1 MRIYT
6 FGAILLLFAISI
18 ATAIDFDMEKVMQD
32 ARKEMIEELKEKT
45 KDGATSRRFARKKFT
60 EL

>member
-1 MRIYT
+1 MRIYVL
-6 FGAILLLFAISI
+6 GAILLLFAISI
-18 ATAIDFDMEKVMQD
+18 AFAVDYDMERVMQD
-32 ARKEMIEELKEKT
+32 ARKEMIKELKEKT

>member
-1 MRIYT
+1 MRLYVL
-6 FGAILLLFAISI
+6 GAILLLFAISI
-18 ATAIDFDMEKVMQD
+18 AIAVDFDVEKVMQD

>member
-1 MRIYT
+1 MRIYVL
-6 FGAILLLFAISI
+6 GAILLLFAISI
-18 ATAIDFDMEKVMQD
+18 SFAVDYDMERVMQD
-32 ARKEMIEELKEKT
+32 ARKEMIKELKEKT